1 MRVNRK
7 AFLAV
12 LGVLLLSAC
21 GGSDATGVNGDASGT
36 YTLRTFGGQLLPYTP
51 AGQNPAD
58 FFTFNGGS
66 VTINT
71 DATFSET
78 IVYSETTTGQMNNTT
93 STCFGTYSQAGS
105 TIFFSEPVAVNPDCG
120 GNFAG
125 TWNGGN
131 TLTLTFDVGVTTVVL
146 VDAVYTK

>member
-36 YTLRTFGGQLLPYTP
+36 YTLRTFGGQALPYTL
-51 AGQNPAD
+51 AGQDPAD
-58 FFTFNGGS
+58 FFTINGGGI
-66 VTINT
+66 TINT
-71 DATFSET
+71 NATFSET
-78 IVYSETTTGQMNNTT
+78 YMYSETTPGQTINTT
-93 STCFGTYSQAGS
+93 STCLGTYSRAGS
-105 TIFFSEPVAVNPDCG
+105 TISFSEPNAANPDCG
-120 GNFAG
+120 GTFTG

-131 TLTLTFDVGVTTVVL
+131 TLTLSIGVG
-146 VDAVYTK
+146 VDAVFTK